1 MKHLL
6 LHPCQGSNAVT
17 QSVAVVDTGETRAP
31 HVTTRGWRN
40 RAGCEC
46 GEGKLIL
53 SPGWVGTLVTRV
65 VEKDPKDA
73 VQQTARRTGDELTYM
88 LEAGHARNTTYS
100 NGCGQH

>member
-1 MKHLL
+1 MKHLF

-31 HVTTRGWRN
+31 HATTRGRRN

-46 GEGKLIL
+46 GEGRLIL
-53 SPGWVGTLVTRV
+53 SPGWARV

-88 LEAGHARNTTYS
+88 LEAGQARNTTSWLREHY
-100 NGCGQH
+100 